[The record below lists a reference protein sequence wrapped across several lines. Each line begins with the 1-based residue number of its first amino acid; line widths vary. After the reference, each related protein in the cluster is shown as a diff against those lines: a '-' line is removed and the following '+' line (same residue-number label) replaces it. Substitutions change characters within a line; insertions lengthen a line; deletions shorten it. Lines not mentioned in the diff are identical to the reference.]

1 MDETIF
7 SRPSASSKSGSS
19 KSGSSSGLTQTAPV
33 TAPVFDKPDTAV
45 LDRTVAAPLTDAP
58 SNEADNWPEALFA
71 SLDVYPDNPG
81 LGLAA
86 PIFGLLSR
94 ARRAPQLQ
102 DMDWMHRTLVQSLQD
117 FEVQLTARGVS
128 SQHARLTL
136 YALAASVDDAVLKT
150 EWGYDSNWSSRTMIS
165 VFFHEAWGGE
175 RFFSLLQQM
184 LSAPQALMRELEFFY
199 FCLEFG
205 FEGKYRLAANGPAEL
220 ARLNERIYKVLYGI
234 HGAPKPEISPV
245 WRGVSVANR
254 QLRDFLPVWIG
265 ALAVLVLLLFAY
277 ILLTA
282 TLSHETGLAREKVV
296 ALLAPPPPAPIT
308 VPLMPADLD
317 DIEPEAPALA
327 PIHTPVATP
336 PAQIAPQPPQ
346 VSPFQQISGMLEP
359 EQRAGVLR
367 VLDQNGKVVIRTVGE
382 VFASASTQ
390 VRDRFLSVLNNVGM
404 ALARTPGAVDV
415 NGYTDSQPISTAS
428 FPNNIALSQARAD
441 AVAQMLRPLLGPDRA
456 LTSVGLGAA
465 DPLESN
471 STPGGRQANRRV
483 EIVLTPKE

>member
-7 SRPSASSKSGSS
+7 SRPSGSS
-19 KSGSSSGLTQTAPV
+19 KSGSSSGLTHTSPV
-33 TAPVFDKPDTAV
+33 TAPVFDKLDTAI
-45 LDRTVAAPLTDAP
+45 LDRTVATPTPAA
-58 SNEADNWPEALFA
+58 SGMEADNWPEALFA
-71 SLDVYPDNPG
+71 SLDVYPDNPA

-94 ARRAPQLQ
+94 AQRSPQLQ

-184 LSAPQALMRELEFFY
+184 LSAPQALMRELEFYY

-220 ARLNERIYKVLYGI
+220 SRLNERIYKVLYGV
-234 HGAPKPEISPV
+234 HGAPQAEISPV

-282 TLSHETGLAREKVV
+282 TLSHEAGIAREKVL

-308 VPLMPADLD
+308 VPLVPADLD
-317 DIEPEAPALA
+317 DVEPAAPASRPLA
-327 PIHTPVATP
+327 APPVQTAPTP
-336 PAQIAPQPPQ
+336 PLM
-346 VSPFQQISGMLEP
+346 SPFQRISGMLEP
-359 EQRAGVLR
+359 EQKAGVLK

-382 VFASASTQ
+382 VFASGVTQ
-390 VRDRFLSVLNNVGM
+390 VRDPFLSVLNSVGM
-404 ALARTPGAVDV
+404 ALARTPGAVDI
-415 NGYTDSQPISTAS
+415 NGYTDSQPISTAR

-441 AVAQMLRPLLGPDRA
+441 AVAQMLQPLLGTDRA
-456 LTSVGLGAA
+456 VTSEGLGAA
-465 DPLESN
+465 DPIDSN
-471 STPGGRQANRRV
+471 STPEGRQANRRV
-483 EIVLTPKE
+483 EIVLTPKD